1 MTTCPHCKSENNNF
15 YYCRGCGRKIPLTS
29 KPEERKKSSSFNF
42 IEEVID
48 IIESKFISSDFTM
61 TNIANMGSISLDEI
75 SKEEGIIL
83 LGNEQWQ
90 EISRKQQNSCFFSE
104 IISIYIMSSII
115 TMIGFIAGA
124 NDIKMIFQLYAS
136 AFLLLSF
143 TELFLVPYFS
153 GFSLVSSLL
162 YNCSMFTYDDENMK
176 NKTQNL
182 LIMFL
187 FASIPCI
194 FVVPFL
200 YSLLKSK
207 FSENHIPLA
216 LSISEIKY
224 LKKISSGK

>member
-15 YYCRGCGRKIPLTS
+15 YYCKGCGRKIPLTS

-83 LGNEQWQ
+83 FGNEQWQ

-182 LIMFL
+182 LMMFL
-187 FASIPCI
+187 FASILCI

-207 FSENHIPLA
+207 LSENYTPLA

>member
-15 YYCRGCGRKIPLTS
+15 YYCKGCGRKIPLTS

-83 LGNEQWQ
+83 FGNEQWQ

-104 IISIYIMSSII
+104 MISIYIMSSII

-162 YNCSMFTYDDENMK
+162 YNCSMFTYYDENMK

-182 LIMFL
+182 LMMFL
-187 FASIPCI
+187 FASILCI

-207 FSENHIPLA
+207 LSENYTPLA

>member
-15 YYCRGCGRKIPLTS
+15 YYCHGCGRRIPFSS
-29 KPEERKKSSSFNF
+29 KPKERKKSSSSDF

-48 IIESKFISSDFTM
+48 IIESKFISDVTV
-61 TNIANMGSISLDEI
+61 TTIANIGTISLDEI

-83 LGNEQWQ
+83 VGNDQWQ
-90 EISRKQQNSCFFSE
+90 EIPRKQQCACFFGE
-104 IISIYIMSSII
+104 IFCISMISAII

-124 NDIKMIFQLYAS
+124 NDAKMVFQLYAS

-143 TELFLVPYFS
+143 TEWFLVPYFS

-162 YNCSMFTYDDENMK
+162 YNCSMFTYGDENMK
-176 NKTQNL
+176 NKTKNL
-182 LIMFL
+182 LMIFL

-200 YSLLKSK
+200 YSLLKSR
-207 FSENHIPLA
+207 FSESYIPLA

>member
-15 YYCRGCGRKIPLTS
+15 YYCRGCGRKIPLS
-29 KPEERKKSSSFNF
+29 PKPEKRKESSSSDF

-90 EISRKQQNSCFFSE
+90 EIPRRQQCACFFGE
-104 IISIYIMSSII
+104 TVSIYLMSAII

-124 NDIKMIFQLYAS
+124 NDVRMVFQLYAS

-143 TELFLVPYFS
+143 TEWLRRRKHEKQNAESPYDVSFR
-153 GFSLVSSLL
+153 FNSLHFYRTV
-162 YNCSMFTYDDENMK
+162 F
-176 NKTQNL
+176 
-182 LIMFL
+182 I
-187 FASIPCI
+187 FALKIKI
-194 FVVPFL
+194 F
-200 YSLLKSK
+200 
-207 FSENHIPLA
+207 
-216 LSISEIKY
+216 
-224 LKKISSGK
+224 

>member
-1 MTTCPHCKSENNNF
+1 MTICPHCKSENNNF
-15 YYCRGCGRKIPLTS
+15 YYCRGCGRKIPFIS
-29 KPEERKKSSSFNF
+29 KQEKRNESSSSDF

-90 EISRKQQNSCFFSE
+90 EIPRRQQCACFFGGMV
-104 IISIYIMSSII
+104 SIYLMSAII

-124 NDIKMIFQLYAS
+124 NDVKMVFQLYAS

-143 TELFLVPYFS
+143 TEWFLVPYFS

-162 YNCSMFTYDDENMK
+162 YNCSMFTYRDENMK

-182 LIMFL
+182 LMMFL
-187 FASIPCI
+187 FASIPGI

-207 FSENHIPLA
+207 LSENYIPLA

>member
-15 YYCRGCGRKIPLTS
+15 YYCKGCGRKIPLTS

-83 LGNEQWQ
+83 FGNEQWQ

-104 IISIYIMSSII
+104 MISIYIMSSII

-182 LIMFL
+182 LMMFL
-187 FASIPCI
+187 FASILCI

-207 FSENHIPLA
+207 LSENYTPLA
-216 LSISEIKY
+216 ISISEIKY

>member
-15 YYCRGCGRKIPLTS
+15 YYCKGCGRKIPLTS

-83 LGNEQWQ
+83 FGNEQWQ

-104 IISIYIMSSII
+104 MISIYIMSSII

-182 LIMFL
+182 LMMFL
-187 FASIPCI
+187 FASILCI

-207 FSENHIPLA
+207 LSENYTPLA

>member
-15 YYCRGCGRKIPLTS
+15 YYCKGCGRKIPPVS
-29 KPEERKKSSSFNF
+29 KPEERKKSSSSDF

-48 IIESKFISSDFTM
+48 IIESKFLSSDVTV
-61 TNIANMGSISLDEI
+61 TTISHIGSISLDEI

-90 EISRKQQNSCFFSE
+90 EIPRRQQCACFFGE
-104 IISIYIMSSII
+104 IVSIYMMSAII

-124 NDIKMIFQLYAS
+124 NDFRMVFQLYAS

-143 TELFLVPYFS
+143 TEWFLVPYFS
-153 GFSLVSSLL
+153 GFSLVSLLL
-162 YNCSMFTYDDENMK
+162 YNCSMFTYGDENMK

-182 LIMFL
+182 LTMFL
-187 FASIPCI
+187 LASIPSM

-207 FSENHIPLA
+207 
-216 LSISEIKY
+216 LSDK
-224 LKKISSGK
+224 